1 LVIFA
6 VYDHQHV
13 QLNLSSL
20 GDREAGDTEGRAR
33 SNVYTGILEEMVSAE
48 HRNARDRT
56 LGSSKIEDYKL
67 SQNQNATRKDSD
79 GENVP
84 FEVCDYK

>member
-1 LVIFA
+1 M
-6 VYDHQHV
+6 YDHQHV

-20 GDREAGDTEGRAR
+20 GDGEAGDTEGRAR

-48 HRNARDRT
+48 HRNAADRT
-56 LGSSKIEDYKL
+56 LGSSKIEEYKL
-67 SQNQNATRKDSD
+67 TQNTTRKD

-84 FEVCDYK
+84 FEVCTYE